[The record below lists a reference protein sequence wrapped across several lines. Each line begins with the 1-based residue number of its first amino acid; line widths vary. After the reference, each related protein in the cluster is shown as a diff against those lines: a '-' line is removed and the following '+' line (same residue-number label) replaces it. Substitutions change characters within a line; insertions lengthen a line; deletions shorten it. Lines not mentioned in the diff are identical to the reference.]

1 MCAFSTCRICGRTGL
16 AVGRAI
22 NVGCSCPISDLSV
35 RQSQRPPPPPLRPCP
50 GRAHEPPFGAE
61 SCGFVGDARKGVA
74 TNLQAQQQQQA
85 SAYSVRN
92 GVERVPTLDPHA
104 NPVSEIH
111 RPASRRTPGRDHPG
125 IPGDIISERWA
136 ASSRNPRAAS
146 PESWRLQIG
155 PASQTLPQAN
165 RGAYLKPG

>member
-1 MCAFSTCRICGRTGL
+1 VCAFSTCRICGRTGL
-16 AVGRAI
+16 AVCRAI

-74 TNLQAQQQQQA
+74 PTNPQAQQQQQA

-111 RPASRRTPGRDHPG
+111 RPASRRTPRRDHPA

-136 ASSRNPRAAS
+136 ASFRNPRAAS
-146 PESWRLQIG
+146 PESACR
-155 PASQTLPQAN
+155 
-165 RGAYLKPG
+165 